1 MWTNKHVIIAM
12 LVAPVLAIIAWFGVD
27 YLVAEQAQPAT
38 AGSMYPLIARS
49 NCRYDS
55 GQCDLA
61 NNDLKLS
68 IRPVKLES
76 DRTTLSL
83 ESEFVLE
90 QARFAL
96 VIGGSE
102 VVGAAA
108 PTQTPEGTTLWI
120 INIPAHADPE
130 AALRVAV
137 TVQES
142 VYFAE
147 VPVVFMRSPPPLN
160 R

>member
-1 MWTNKHVIIAM
+1 
-12 LVAPVLAIIAWFGVD
+12 
-27 YLVAEQAQPAT
+27 
-38 AGSMYPLIARS
+38 MYPLIARS

-102 VVGAAA
+102 VLGAAA

-137 TVQES
+137 TVKES

>member
-27 YLVAEQAQPAT
+27 YLVAEQARPAEPG
-38 AGSMYPLIARS
+38 AMYPLVARS

-83 ESEFVLE
+83 ESDFVLE
-90 QARFAL
+90 HVMFAL
-96 VIGGSE
+96 VVGADE
-102 VVGAAA
+102 VVGIAAA
-108 PTQTPEGTTLWI
+108 TQTPEGDTLWVI
-120 INIPAHADPE
+120 DIPAHADPE
-130 AALRVAV
+130 AVFRVAV
-137 TVQES
+137 TVQRTI
-142 VYFAE
+142 YFAE
-147 VPVVFMRSPPPLN
+147 VPAVFMRPPS
-160 R
+160 